1 MDRITAA
8 QVFVRIVEQGSM
20 VGAAQSLDMSRS
32 MVTRYLSEMEA
43 WANAQLLHRSTRK
56 LSLTAAGEKVFEN
69 CLSLLDLAQEVSI
82 PSQQDRV
89 AEPEGSIRISCSQFA
104 ATVLLP
110 KVIDA
115 FLDQFPKV
123 HIDIHISNQVTD
135 LVEDRIDLAI
145 RITNDLDP
153 NIIARSLG
161 RCRSVLCATDEYL
174 KRFGYPV
181 YPDDLAKHN
190 CLIYS
195 NFGKSLWH
203 FSKQNQEFVTSVSG
217 NFSANE
223 SMLLLQATLKG
234 RGISLQPE
242 SAVEQ
247 LIGNK
252 KLVHVLP
259 NYEPASL
266 GIYAI
271 YRSRKHQSVAIRKLL
286 DSLISHFDRIDRVI
300 NKIGV

>member
-20 VGAAQSLDMSRS
+20 VSAAHSLDMSRS
-32 MVTRYLSEMEA
+32 MVTRYLSEMES
-43 WANAQLLHRSTRK
+43 WANSQLLHRSTRK
-56 LSLTAAGEKVFEN
+56 LTLTAAGEEAFVN
-69 CLSLLDLAQEVSI
+69 CLSLLDLAKQVSI
-82 PSQQDRV
+82 PLEQDHV
-89 AEPEGSIRISCSQFA
+89 AQPEGSIRISCSQFVA
-104 ATVLLP
+104 ANLLP
-110 KVIDA
+110 AVIDQ
-115 FLDQFPKV
+115 FLDEYPKV
-123 HIDIHISNQVTD
+123 HIDIHISNQVTN

-153 NIIARSLG
+153 NIIARPLG
-161 RCRSVLCATDEYL
+161 RCRSVLCATEDYL
-174 KRFGYPV
+174 NRFGYPV

-203 FSKQNQEFVTSVSG
+203 FSKKELAVVTSVAG

-223 SMLLLQATLKG
+223 SMLLLQSALKG
-234 RGISLQPE
+234 RGISLQPKH
-242 SAVEQ
+242 AVQQ
-247 LIGNK
+247 LINDK

-271 YRSRKHQSVAIRKLL
+271 YRSRKHQSIAIRKLL
-286 DSLISHFDRIDRVI
+286 ERLIAYFEKTDT
-300 NKIGV
+300 